1 MRLGGLNA
9 IQTYVEWSSHEPSPG
24 HYDFEGQNNLVE
36 FINLAQKEDLLVIL
50 RVGPYICAER
60 DMGGFPY
67 WLLRTPNIKLR
78 TSDPNYLTPV
88 DRWLEILLPKIRPLL
103 YENGGPIIMV
113 QIENEYGSYGCDL
126 NYTSHL
132 RDKFR
137 EMLGHQVVL
146 FTTDG
151 NGDGYLRCGR
161 IPDVLTTIDFG
172 SGTNVTE
179 AKAILYRHQE
189 FGPFVNSEYYSG
201 WLDYWQSP
209 FVQVAVNPFI
219 QTLQQLLDHNAS
231 VNIYMYHG
239 GTNFDFKASGN
250 GGNNYQ
256 PTLTSYDYD
265 APINEAG
272 DLTDKYY
279 AIQKLI
285 KQYLPDTIDDRNVKN
300 VSSKMSLPPV
310 NMTFLATIFDM
321 LPWFVKIH
329 SKYPLTFEQANQAY
343 GFILY
348 QTNITFQPTNP
359 AVLAIP
365 GLRDRAHVFV
375 DRRFA
380 GILSR
385 TQKYFDLSIL
395 THNGSELSILVEN
408 QGRCSFSCFSE
419 QRGIIGNVTINKKH
433 LLVNWTIYR
442 IPFQEHSFTEII
454 TQLSQPK
461 TKFRFASSHYRI
473 PSIYYANFTLPNVP
487 EYPLDTFLRTD
498 GWGKG
503 IAVLNGHN
511 LGRYWPVAG
520 PQITI
525 YAPGPYFNEA
535 PDSNQLF
542 VFELD
547 ESPCWNDPNNSCQ
560 VQFVK
565 QHIVNGAYAH

>member
-1 MRLGGLNA
+1 MLTKCLLLLVFVTAVACFPNGTFTVDYKNNQFLKNGQPFRYVSGSIHYFRVPQPYWQDRLHKMRLGGLNA

-78 TSDPNYLTPV
+78 TSDPTYLTPV

-179 AKAILYRHQE
+179 AKATLYRHQE

-231 VNIYMYHG
+231 VNM
-239 GTNFDFKASGN
+239 
-250 GGNNYQ
+250 
-256 PTLTSYDYD
+256 
-265 APINEAG
+265 
-272 DLTDKYY
+272 
-279 AIQKLI
+279 
-285 KQYLPDTIDDRNVKN
+285 
-300 VSSKMSLPPV
+300 
-310 NMTFLATIFDM
+310 
-321 LPWFVKIH
+321 
-329 SKYPLTFEQANQAY
+329 
-343 GFILY
+343 
-348 QTNITFQPTNP
+348 
-359 AVLAIP
+359 
-365 GLRDRAHVFV
+365 
-375 DRRFA
+375 
-380 GILSR
+380 
-385 TQKYFDLSIL
+385 
-395 THNGSELSILVEN
+395 
-408 QGRCSFSCFSE
+408 
-419 QRGIIGNVTINKKH
+419 
-433 LLVNWTIYR
+433 
-442 IPFQEHSFTEII
+442 
-454 TQLSQPK
+454 
-461 TKFRFASSHYRI
+461 
-473 PSIYYANFTLPNVP
+473 
-487 EYPLDTFLRTD
+487 
-498 GWGKG
+498 
-503 IAVLNGHN
+503 
-511 LGRYWPVAG
+511 
-520 PQITI
+520 
-525 YAPGPYFNEA
+525 
-535 PDSNQLF
+535 
-542 VFELD
+542 
-547 ESPCWNDPNNSCQ
+547 
-560 VQFVK
+560 
-565 QHIVNGAYAH
+565 